1 MIKKSLSVLL
11 SASLLA
17 IMMMGCG
24 SSSSGTTEQT
34 EVTQEDSTTEE
45 SSESSEEV
53 TEEAESDEEI
63 VLNLYHSWS
72 SETTRGEVLT
82 SLVDQFN
89 EEHAGKIQVKMET
102 NSDFPAYQEKVK
114 TMLSTGTAP
123 DIFHYNYNPN
133 DLSYFESGLLMDFSP
148 YMDDEWKA
156 RFEDSDLETLTYDG
170 KLLSIPFESAGAV
183 IWYNKDIF
191 EKVGITEFPDTWDG
205 LLDACKTLQDAGYG
219 GFSLYTGDDAWYSVN
234 LITALWIANEGAV
247 KVNTSTSF
255 QTQGL
260 IDALNMYKEFC
271 QYSTSDVIGG
281 NYSVAGANFSSGKT
295 TMAIDGSWFTSYQEE
310 NIIPSIGVAPMPTNG
325 DGVADKGYLV
335 TDAQTPWAAS
345 AQDDPAKEA
354 AIVEFMKFIT
364 SEEATRTLTMEG
376 SVVLSAKLELTDED
390 LASVTDQMAAYLDV
404 NGAAPSRTT
413 NLQRNLSTEASAELP
428 ALLEAFLLDQI
439 TAEEFCKQL
448 DALN

>member
-1 MIKKSLSVLL
+1 MFKKLLSVLL
-11 SASLLA
+11 SISMLA
-17 IMMMGCG
+17 ILMTGCG
-24 SSSSGTTEQT
+24 SSNNGTAETQQT
-34 EVTQEDSTTEE
+34 ETIKEDSSD
-45 SSESSEEV
+45 SSEKIEE
-53 TEEAESDEEI
+53 TDEEI

-72 SETTRGEVLT
+72 PETTRGEVLST
-82 SLVDQFN
+82 LVEQFN
-89 EEHAGKIQVKMET
+89 KEHAGKIKVEMET

-133 DLSYFESGLLMDFSP
+133 DLSYFESGLLMDFTS
-148 YMDDEWKA
+148 YMDEEWKA

-191 EKVGITEFPDTWDG
+191 QKVGITEFPDTWDE
-205 LLDACKTLQDAGYG
+205 LLEACKTLKDAGYG

-260 IDALNMYKEFC
+260 VDALNTYKEFC
-271 QYSTSDVIGG
+271 EYSTSDVIGG

-310 NIIPSIGVAPMPTNG
+310 DIIPSIGVAPMPTNG

-335 TDAQTPWAAS
+335 TDAQTPWAAA
-345 AQDDPAKEA
+345 AQEDPAKEA

-364 SEEATRTLTMEG
+364 SEEATRTLTLDG

-390 LASVTDQMAAYLDV
+390 LTGVSEQMASYLDV
-404 NGAAPSRTT
+404 NSAAPSRTT
-413 NLQRNLSTEASAELP
+413 NLQRNLSTEAGAELP

-439 TAEEFCKQL
+439 TAEQFCEQL